1 MITDLRSYKFIT
13 YILTSIL
20 IIPFAILYILIF
32 AGLLILIGFANK
44 FLLWPKGEGFNDD
57 LGVIYWFG
65 CPEGGA
71 KPCPPF
77 FPKIINKNDFLSA
90 NLILISLIFCVHRI
104 KT

>member
-1 MITDLRSYKFIT
+1 MITDLRIYKFFMC
-13 YILTSIL
+13 ILTSTLTIL
-20 IIPFAILYILIF
+20 LISLYILMF